1 MSITDNTQGL
11 EEVLEMARSLPDAG
25 SGGSSADL
33 VIRVNQHGHNTTVS
47 AGNIEIV
54 SGNLMSVIE
63 SILSDSGKCVK
74 VEVENYKYS
83 DGGYIVDCSVVNGK
97 AHFYAE
103 WFMVYWTLPIGNYTL
118 VHQASWNMNTGAI
131 DFVNTYRY
139 ESV

>member
-33 VIRVNQHGHNTTVS
+33 VIRVNQHGHSTLS
-47 AGNIEIV
+47 AENIEIV

-83 DGGYIVDCSVVNGK
+83 DGGWTVDCSVVNGR
-97 AHFYAE
+97 ANFYAE
-103 WFMVYWTLPIGNYTL
+103 WFMVWWTLPVGSYTH

-139 ESV
+139 EPV

>member
-1 MSITDNTQGL
+1 MSIVDNTNGL
-11 EEVLEMARSLPDAG
+11 EEVLEMARSLPNAG

-33 VIRVNQHGHNTTVS
+33 VIRVNQHGNTTVS

-74 VEVENYKYS
+74 VEVENYEYTD
-83 DGGYIVDCSVVNGK
+83 DGYFVDCSVVNGK

-103 WFMVYWTLPIGNYTL
+103 WFMVYWTLPCGYHTL

-131 DFVNTYRY
+131 DYVYTYRY